1 MYCSGFGGI
10 HYIMY
15 TCIREQLGTLLV
27 KLIILHIYLPASS
40 LPFVLLYCSVYADCC
55 EMHQNRCFKFFYF
68 ETEYVSCMLPPKNTG
83 VLTSLVFQLVEHS
96 LII

>member
-40 LPFVLLYCSVYADCC
+40 LPFVLLYCSMHADCC
-55 EMHQNRCFKFFYF
+55 GMHQNRCLKFFILKLNMF
-68 ETEYVSCMLPPKNTG
+68 HACCHLKTPW
-83 VLTSLVFQLVEHS
+83 
-96 LII
+96 